1 MMQLF
6 LNNELVDIFGNE
18 TIVGSYATNE
28 LGDLKTR
35 QGVYSNT
42 FTIPFTNRNRNV
54 MQSAEIVTSLTRRPY
69 QRLHA
74 RIDVN
79 GVPVVIGWAVIVSA
93 SRSEYEVQV
102 IGGNAEWYNSINDLS
117 LQDLNLDEFNHIFYP
132 TDIDNSRLNNTNWTD
147 GYVYPNVEYG
157 RTFKPNTTA
166 SWQVTRPGMY
176 GKYLLK
182 KILNGA
188 GFQPVGEWWDNN
200 VLLFDPTGIV
210 DSAGNAADKF
220 ASFIPFC
227 SLFRRNK
234 DYSLRNSFELNTIS
248 LLYPT
253 GSEPWFPFF
262 SIQFNNIVSNPSN
275 GWVGLHPTTLYPTI
289 LDQGTYTFNFI
300 VDLNVISTT
309 TTFQFVVYYIDQS
322 GTQTFQNAYGTP
334 ITVLTGNPQVL
345 NITMTFNC
353 NPTSII
359 IVPVWTDGSITIND
373 ITIELID
380 AVVNDDQ
387 DDNYLDIS
395 EDFPF
400 VTLNSTLPDIKQV
413 DFLKW
418 YIQKFNLIFTTD
430 NQTGYINFVTLD
442 DVIGNLPNS
451 YNWSQKLD
459 LMQEPVVSFIVGD
472 YGQRSYFKDLRDEE
486 NDYTK
491 DNKSYLEGSIDID
504 DENLESEVTIYET
517 EFSPVFRQNDSFNGF
532 IRLGYVPKYKLLDET
547 LTSYDP
553 NDLSN
558 FEELD
563 GEPYMGL
570 LRFEPYNLTIYSG
583 LTPLTD
589 EPAVHGDRITWAK
602 IIPEYYQSLQSL
614 LNYSKIVTCLIR
626 LDESDIN
633 TLDFTRPVWIDY
645 FGAYFYINKI
655 NQFDFTSRQST
666 EVELIKINY
675 DYDAGEGFGY
685 DVQSGVLSL
694 ENFEFIQLENNNLLL
709 LENG

>member
-93 SRSEYEVQV
+93 SRSQYEVQV
-102 IGGNAEWYNSINDLS
+102 IGGNAEWYNSISDLS

-132 TDIDNSRLNNTNWTD
+132 TDIDNSRINNTNWTD
-147 GYVYPNVEYG
+147 GYVYANVEYG

-188 GFQPVGEWWDNN
+188 GFEPVGNWWDNN

-227 SLFRRNK
+227 SLFRRNR
-234 DYSLRNSFELNTIS
+234 DYSLRDSFKANNVTMIPSSLVPPYDYATFNTVIS
-248 LLYPT
+248 Y
-253 GSEPWFPFF
+253 
-262 SIQFNNIVSNPSN
+262 PSN
-275 GWVGLHPTTLYPTI
+275 GWIGIHPNTLLPTV
-289 LDQGTYTFNFI
+289 LDQGLYTFNYEL
-300 VDLNVISTT
+300 DLNVTIGTIG
-309 TTFQFVVYYIDQS
+309 FQLQVFYIDQS
-322 GTQTFQNAYGTP
+322 GTQTFLNAYPSGIP
-334 ITVLTGNPQVL
+334 LAVGNHIV
-345 NITMTFNC
+345 NITMNFNC
-353 NPTSII
+353 NPTEFYII
-359 IVPVWTDGSITIND
+359 PVYIGAGILTVND

-380 AVVNDDQ
+380 AVINDDQ
-387 DDNYLDIS
+387 DDDYLDIS

-400 VTLNSTLPDIKQV
+400 VTLNSTLPDVKQV

-442 DVIGNLPNS
+442 DVLGNLPNA
-451 YNWSQKLD
+451 YNWSKKLD

-491 DNKSYLEGSIDID
+491 DNTNYLEGAINID
-504 DENLESEVTIYET
+504 DENLSAEVTIYET
-517 EFSPVFRQNDSFNGF
+517 EFSPVFRQSNSYNDT
-532 IRLGYVPKYKLLDET
+532 IRLGYVPKYKVLDET
-547 LTSYDP
+547 LANYDP

-570 LRFEPYNLTIYSG
+570 LRFEPYHLVPFTGLSTLT
-583 LTPLTD
+583 
-589 EPAVHGDRITWAK
+589 EAPAVHGERITWAK

-675 DYDAGEGFGY
+675 DYDAGEGYGQ
-685 DVQSGVLSL
+685 DVLTNLVWLQ
-694 ENFEFIQLENNNLLL
+694 NFEFILTENDNFLTLENY
-709 LENG
+709 E